1 MAHPERENYYKQNFE
16 VIVQGRAA
24 MVLLVIHCAEVELL
38 CEMVVIDQVALRYPD
53 LDSSDLL

>member
-1 MAHPERENYYKQNFE
+1 
-16 VIVQGRAA
+16 